1 MAEDELEKLKFDASG
16 NLPPPPPDD
25 KDPIIEEGGEPRGSK
40 NERLQKILK
49 AEQSTIA
56 DFRQTD
62 ILTAKLDTHDLV
74 FSSIKR
80 GFSGLE
86 QQIPRNATGMTH
98 SRLERTQELVGV
110 LKMAD
115 GLKAE
120 MSDVAK
126 KLYSSDELSEN
137 LVKKAG
143 EVKGRLKAFEK
154 KLEQFTENTSKFVI
168 RIGRAS

>member
-1 MAEDELEKLKFDASG
+1 
-16 NLPPPPPDD
+16 
-25 KDPIIEEGGEPRGSK
+25 
-40 NERLQKILK
+40 
-49 AEQSTIA
+49 
-56 DFRQTD
+56 
-62 ILTAKLDTHDLV
+62 
-74 FSSIKR
+74 
-80 GFSGLE
+80 
-86 QQIPRNATGMTH
+86 MTH

-168 RIGRAS
+168 RLRQWAHEGRQHGMRESDIQEISLNASKIGAGCKAAVENVAAISRNWERNVMSAQKVFQDKTDEINRSSGIDT